1 MTRIAFLHTGAVV
14 IPAFASLAAELLP
27 DVEVQ
32 NLLDDK
38 IVGDLGHGVAP
49 EQIEQRLADLGH
61 AAVAAGADAV
71 LFPCSSIS
79 QNADWRLTSRRA
91 QHDATAHPEKRLT
104 DAGGSTGAVL

>member
-38 IVGDLGHGVAP
+38 IVGDLSHGAP
-49 EQIEQRLADLGH
+49 SYHRSMSRCSLPIQMAERAKSMKWASSSMARRLASFASGLLPLRVRSNH
-61 AAVAAGADAV
+61 ASACPV
-71 LFPCSSIS
+71 
-79 QNADWRLTSRRA
+79 
-91 QHDATAHPEKRLT
+91 
-104 DAGGSTGAVL
+104 